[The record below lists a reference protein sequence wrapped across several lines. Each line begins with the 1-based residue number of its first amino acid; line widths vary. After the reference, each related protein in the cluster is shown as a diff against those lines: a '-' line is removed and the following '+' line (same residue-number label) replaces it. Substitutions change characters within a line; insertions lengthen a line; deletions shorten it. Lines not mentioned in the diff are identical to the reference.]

1 MKIRHK
7 LTLYFTIT
15 SAVILLAFGVSVYFF
30 SAQYRQK
37 EFFARLKTRV
47 EITEK
52 IYLEKEMISEE
63 SYGKIREQ
71 FLNSLPDET
80 EEVAELTSG
89 WQSTLLYPYP
99 AEFLQTLEETEEA
112 YFYNDTIQGTGR
124 IFHLA
129 RGDFAVIITAVD
141 KVGIR
146 VLGNLST
153 IIVLALSGC
162 IAAMAI
168 LSHFISESLMM
179 PISRKIIKANS
190 ISVKNLH
197 ERLNVYNPDDEL
209 GELAIAFNN
218 LLNRLDGSFNMQKL
232 FVANASHEIR
242 NPLTVILG
250 EAEVAL
256 EKERSTAHYQESL
269 QNISQEAERLNLLVN
284 NLLQLSTVSDG
295 STEIKR
301 DDVAVVKLLEDSK
314 KEFDVINPE
323 NQVQLK
329 INHDPRLTKLLV
341 YGNAIL
347 LKNAIINIFDNASKF
362 SSNDLVTVV
371 AEKMDDIIAII
382 VQDKGIGI
390 PTEDIPKITQP
401 FFRADNVRQIRGT
414 GIGIPL
420 TLKIIEL
427 HGGELQFSSKLNEG
441 TKVRITLPLQ
451 F

>member
-15 SAVILLAFGVSVYFF
+15 SAIILLAFGVSIYFF
-30 SAQYRQK
+30 SAQYRQN

-47 EITEK
+47 EIAEK

-63 SYGKIREQ
+63 AYGKIREQ

-80 EEVAELTSG
+80 EEVAELTPG
-89 WQSTLLYPYP
+89 WQSTLVYPYP
-99 AEFLQTLEETEEA
+99 EDFLQTLQESEEA

-153 IIVLALSGC
+153 IIVLALSIC
-162 IAAMAI
+162 IAAIAI

-256 EKERSTAHYQESL
+256 EKERSSADYQESL
-269 QNISQEAERLNLLVN
+269 RNISHEAERLNLLVN
-284 NLLQLSTVSDG
+284 NLLQLSTVSEG
-295 STEIKR
+295 TTEIKR

-314 KEFDVINPE
+314 REFDIINPE
-323 NQVQLK
+323 NQVHLK
-329 INHDPRLTKLLV
+329 LNHDPRLTKLLV
-341 YGNAIL
+341 HGNAVL
-347 LKNAIINIFDNASKF
+347 LKNAVLNIFDNASKF
-362 SSNDLVTVV
+362 SSNETVTVV
-371 AEKMDDIIAII
+371 VERTDEKVVII
-382 VQDKGIGI
+382 VRDKGIGI
-390 PTEDIPKITQP
+390 PEEDIPKITQP
-401 FFRADNVRQIRGT
+401 FFRAENVRQIRGT

-427 HGGELQFSSKLNEG
+427 HGGELQFNSKLHEG
-441 TKVRITLPLQ
+441 TEVRITLPLQ

>member
-15 SAVILLAFGVSVYFF
+15 SAIILLAFGVSVYFF

-47 EITEK
+47 EIAEK
-52 IYLEKEMISEE
+52 IYLEKEIISEE
-63 SYGKIREQ
+63 AYGKIREQ

-80 EEVAELTSG
+80 EEVAELTPG
-89 WQSTLLYPYP
+89 WQSTLVYPYP
-99 AEFLQTLEETEEA
+99 EEFLQTLEESEEA

-153 IIVLALSGC
+153 IIVLALSVC
-162 IAAMAI
+162 IAAIAI
-168 LSHFISESLMM
+168 LSHFISDSLMM

-256 EKERSTAHYQESL
+256 EKERSSADYQESL
-269 QNISQEAERLNLLVN
+269 RNISHEAERLNLLVN

-295 STEIKR
+295 TTEIKR
-301 DDVAVVKLLEDSK
+301 EDIAVIKLLEDAK
-314 KEFDVINPE
+314 REFDIINPE

-329 INHDPRLTKLLV
+329 LNHDPRLTKLLV
-341 YGNAIL
+341 HGNAIL
-347 LKNAIINIFDNASKF
+347 LKNAILNIFDNASKF
-362 SSNDLVTVV
+362 SSNETVSVMVEKTEETVV
-371 AEKMDDIIAII
+371 LI

-401 FFRADNVRQIRGT
+401 FFRAENVRQIRGT

-427 HGGELQFSSKLNEG
+427 HGGGLQFSSKLNEG
-441 TKVRITLPLQ
+441 TEVRITLPLQ